1 MRPVNPDCRSAKVAA
16 DFALK
21 VLLLGM
27 MAFSVIQST
36 AQAPPSAPIQSPRT
50 TENSEPVASSQDC
63 CPPAPLPLAAW
74 DILRAEI
81 RSNRKTHRTNAI
93 AALAVI
99 GPRPDVV
106 ALLEGALRDRDAT
119 VRKAAAVA
127 LGELQSEASKPALRA
142 LLDDSSPDVAFA
154 AANAL
159 WKMSDRSGRE
169 MFMATLAGESK
180 GDGLVKASV
189 KSNLAKYSDPKSLAM
204 TGVKEAAGAFLGP
217 LPIGITIAQ
226 ELLKDRTASARA
238 QCAALLA
245 KDPSPDAVRELT
257 QALTDK
263 NWGVR
268 AAAAQALALS
278 LAKISPSVFGPLLTD
293 DNGTVRDIAA
303 AGAIRLT
310 HTARPTSLHW
320 PVVSTQMTAEA
331 KKP

>member
-1 MRPVNPDCRSAKVAA
+1 MEPANVDCRSAQAQAA
-16 DFALK
+16 FLLKSFLFAMIALSA
-21 VLLLGM
+21 VH
-27 MAFSVIQST
+27 ST
-36 AQAPPSAPIQSPRT
+36 AQVSPKVPIQPTRSS
-50 TENSEPVASSQDC
+50 ENSEPVASSQQC
-63 CPPAPLPLAAW
+63 CLPVPLPVAAW
-74 DILRAEI
+74 DILRTEI
-81 RSNRKTHRTNAI
+81 RSNRKTHRANAI

-99 GPRPDVV
+99 GLRPDVV
-106 ALLEGALRDRDAT
+106 ALIEGALRDRDSA
-119 VRKAAAVA
+119 VRKAAATA
-127 LGELQSEASKPALRA
+127 LGELQSEASKATLRA

-159 WKMSDRSGRE
+159 WKMSDHSGRE
-169 MFMATLAGESK
+169 IFMATLAGESK
-180 GDGLVKASV
+180 GDGIVKSSM

-263 NWGVR
+263 NWAVR
-268 AAAAQALALS
+268 AAAAQALAVS
-278 LAKISPSVFGPLLTD
+278 PAKISPNIFEPVLTD

-310 HTARPTSLHW
+310 HATPPKSLHW
-320 PVVSTQMTAEA
+320 PAVSAEMTAQA